1 MCACFCLVAVN
12 IGIYMTITWAT
23 GPLCK
28 VLPLIGFSD
37 VVLLNRERIAM
48 RDLEPNLSQ
57 TLHLVSDHSVLMIF
71 ICKQLKKHAAFSAV
85 QRSHETNI
93 LLA

>member
-1 MCACFCLVAVN
+1 MSCHCDDGHSQLNVKS
-12 IGIYMTITWAT
+12 TT
-23 GPLCK
+23 
-28 VLPLIGFSD
+28 SRRS

-57 TLHLVSDHSVLMIF
+57 TLQLVSDHSVLMIF